1 MPVLQIS
8 DTPYAVASRYS
19 VLNRKILDIA
29 TKMEY
34 IQEEQDTPLVEY
46 DNQQHI
52 FRWVRN
58 NINLPLV
65 QGQTYTEWELRQ
77 ARKEYY

>member
-8 DTPYAVASRYS
+8 DTPYAVASIYS

-34 IQEEQDTPLVEY
+34 IQGEQDTPLVES

-77 ARKEYY
+77 ARKE